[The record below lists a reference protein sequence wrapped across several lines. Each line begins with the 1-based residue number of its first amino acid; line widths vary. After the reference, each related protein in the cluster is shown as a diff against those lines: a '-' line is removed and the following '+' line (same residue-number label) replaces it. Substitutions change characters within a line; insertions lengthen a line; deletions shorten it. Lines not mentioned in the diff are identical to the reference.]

1 MTIKE
6 ALERAADDS
15 STKEEIERAY
25 SLAMKYQFLTP
36 FTDMTFN
43 GDPNANQTA
52 VQISTL
58 QKLVNYYLLMPKELD
73 EISVTTVAFFCR
85 MLFQKTVLTYGELS
99 PIFYADE
106 AAEDISSATGL
117 MGNLQGCED
126 PIQCQGNFH
135 YELYAEEVSEES
147 PSCPECLNSPPGAEP
162 VKEGFINCNGSITL
176 FTKPNFEGEYLEVEN
191 VSINQLYHDT
201 NSQRMR

>member
-58 QKLVNYYLLMPKELD
+58 QKLVNYLLMPKELD
-73 EISVTTVAFFCR
+73 EISVTTVAFFLQDALPEDSADIWRAKPYILCR
-85 MLFQKTVLTYGELS
+85 
-99 PIFYADE
+99 
-106 AAEDISSATGL
+106 
-117 MGNLQGCED
+117 
-126 PIQCQGNFH
+126 
-135 YELYAEEVSEES
+135 
-147 PSCPECLNSPPGAEP
+147 
-162 VKEGFINCNGSITL
+162 
-176 FTKPNFEGEYLEVEN
+176 
-191 VSINQLYHDT
+191 
-201 NSQRMR
+201 

>member
-1 MTIKE
+1 MLGRYTLHILLVYIYQENYYSWSSFHYTELSRLWAFVTIKE

-58 QKLVNYYLLMPKELD
+58 QKLVNYL
-73 EISVTTVAFFCR
+73 C
-85 MLFQKTVLTYGELS
+85 QK
-99 PIFYADE
+99 
-106 AAEDISSATGL
+106 
-117 MGNLQGCED
+117 N
-126 PIQCQGNFH
+126 
-135 YELYAEEVSEES
+135 
-147 PSCPECLNSPPGAEP
+147 
-162 VKEGFINCNGSITL
+162 
-176 FTKPNFEGEYLEVEN
+176 
-191 VSINQLYHDT
+191 
-201 NSQRMR
+201 